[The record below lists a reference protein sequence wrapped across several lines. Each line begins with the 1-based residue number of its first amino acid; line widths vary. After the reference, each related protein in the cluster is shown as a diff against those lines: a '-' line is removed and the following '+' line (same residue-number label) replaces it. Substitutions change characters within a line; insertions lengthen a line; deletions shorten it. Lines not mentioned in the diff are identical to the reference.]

1 MAIPVES
8 FFLPQGAAGT
18 LQQRIRQMVSEGILS
33 GRFRAGDRMPSSR
46 GLAEHLGVSRITVT
60 LAYTELVSSDYLTA
74 RGRSGYYVSEG
85 VPVQPAFRPVPKREE
100 KVDWEAVTGRRF
112 SGQPR
117 LERPEDWRAYPYPF
131 IYGQADA
138 SLFDHQNWRLCAVQ
152 ALGRRDFETLTGD
165 YYEQDDPMLI
175 EYILRNI
182 QATQAAMREVVGR
195 STMDFILTDGRQA
208 VADQIKVSLQ
218 ERLNDYKAG
227 MIVTEVNLQQ
237 AQPPDQVLDAFADAI
252 KAREDKERLQSEA
265 EAYANDRLPRARGE
279 AARRIAEATAY
290 RDQTVAR
297 AQGDAA
303 RFSALYEEYKK
314 APQITRKRM
323 YYDAM
328 SDVYAGSSKVLIDID
343 KGNPAFYLPLEQLLK
358 NAQKNAEPPSE
369 FVSGSLPRSSPTRNS
384 ADDAARSRD
393 RSR

>member
-1 MAIPVES
+1 MAWNEPGPGRDPWNQNPGGKRGKEGPPDLDAMLKKLKERWFGKGGGRGPSGGDAGVPKGFAGLLLVVFAAFWLYMSFYTVEEQQRAVITR
-8 FFLPQGAAGT
+8 FGAYAGT
-18 LQQRIRQMVSEGILS
+18 TGPGLHWATWPIERVEAVGFTQVRQANEKATMLTQDENIVDVDLS
-33 GRFRAGDRMPSSR
+33 VQFR
-46 GLAEHLGVSRITVT
+46 
-60 LAYTELVSSDYLTA
+60 VSSA
-74 RGRSGYYVSEG
+74 
-85 VPVQPAFRPVPKREE
+85 EE
-100 KVDWEAVTGRRF
+100 FVFNIRK
-112 SGQPR
+112 
-117 LERPEDWRAYPYPF
+117 PED
-131 IYGQADA
+131 
-138 SLFDHQNWRLCAVQ
+138 
-152 ALGRRDFETLTGD
+152 TL
-165 YYEQDDPMLI
+165 
-175 EYILRNI
+175 R

-208 VADQIKVSLQ
+208 VADQIKASLQ

-227 MIVTEVNLQQ
+227 LVVTEVNLQQ

-303 RFSALYEEYKK
+303 RFTALYDEYRK

-328 SDVYAGSSKVLIDID
+328 TEVYGNTSKVLVDID
-343 KGNPAFYLPLEQLLK
+343 KGNPAFYLPLEQLLR
-358 NAQKNAEPPSE
+358 NAQKSAADP
-369 FVSGSLPRSSPTRNS
+369 GSDFNGGSQRSSPTRNS

>member
-1 MAIPVES
+1 MAWNEPGPGRDPWNQNSGGKRGKDGPPDLDALLKKLKERWSGKGGGRGPAGAGGMPKGLAGIALIVLAAFWLYMSFYTVEEQQRAVITR
-8 FFLPQGAAGT
+8 FGAYAGT
-18 LQQRIRQMVSEGILS
+18 TGPGLHWATWPIERVEAVDFTQVRQANEKATMLTQDENIVDVDLS
-33 GRFRAGDRMPSSR
+33 VQFR
-46 GLAEHLGVSRITVT
+46 
-60 LAYTELVSSDYLTA
+60 VSSAEDLVFNI
-74 RGRSGYYVSEG
+74 R
-85 VPVQPAFRPVPKREE
+85 K
-100 KVDWEAVTGRRF
+100 
-112 SGQPR
+112 
-117 LERPEDWRAYPYPF
+117 PED
-131 IYGQADA
+131 
-138 SLFDHQNWRLCAVQ
+138 
-152 ALGRRDFETLTGD
+152 TL
-165 YYEQDDPMLI
+165 
-175 EYILRNI
+175 R

-208 VADQIKVSLQ
+208 VADQIKVILQ

-227 MIVTEVNLQQ
+227 LIVTEVNLQQ

-279 AARRIAEATAY
+279 AARRVAEATAY

-303 RFSALYEEYKK
+303 RFSALYEEYRK

-323 YYDAM
+323 YFDAM
-328 SDVYAGSSKVLIDID
+328 TEVYGSSSKVLIDVD
-343 KGNPAFYLPLEQLLK
+343 KGSPAFYLPLEQLLR
-358 NAQKNAEPPSE
+358 NGQKAASDPGAELG
-369 FVSGSLPRSSPTRNS
+369 SGSLRTSPTRNS

>member
-1 MAIPVES
+1 MAWNEPGPGRDPWNQNSGGKRGKDGPPDLDALLRKLKEQWFGKGGNRGPGGAGAGGSPKGVFGLVLLALAAFWLYMSFYTVEEQQRAVITR
-8 FFLPQGAAGT
+8 FGAYAGT
-18 LQQRIRQMVSEGILS
+18 SGPGLHWATWPIERVETVGFTQVRQANEKATMLTQDENIVDVDLS
-33 GRFRAGDRMPSSR
+33 VQFR
-46 GLAEHLGVSRITVT
+46 
-60 LAYTELVSSDYLTA
+60 VSSA
-74 RGRSGYYVSEG
+74 
-85 VPVQPAFRPVPKREE
+85 EE
-100 KVDWEAVTGRRF
+100 FLFNVRF
-112 SGQPR
+112 
-117 LERPEDWRAYPYPF
+117 PED
-131 IYGQADA
+131 
-138 SLFDHQNWRLCAVQ
+138 SLQ
-152 ALGRRDFETLTGD
+152 
-165 YYEQDDPMLI
+165 
-175 EYILRNI
+175 

-208 VADQIKVSLQ
+208 VADQIKVLLQ
-218 ERLNDYKAG
+218 ERLNEWKSG
-227 MIVTEVNLQQ
+227 LIITEVNLQQ

-279 AARRIAEATAY
+279 AARRVAEATAY

-303 RFSALYEEYKK
+303 RFTALYEEYRK

-328 SDVYAGSSKVLIDID
+328 TEVYGGSSKVLIDVD
-343 KGNPAFYLPLEQLLK
+343 KGNPAFYLPLEQLLR
-358 NAQKNAEPPSE
+358 NAQKAPADPGAD
-369 FVSGSLPRSSPTRNS
+369 FGTGSPRTSPTRNS

>member
-1 MAIPVES
+1 MAWNEPGPGGRDPWNSNSGGKRGSEGPPDLDALLKRMKAKWFGRGNGRTPGPGTPGPV
-8 FFLPQGAAGT
+8 PAGAAGIITALVLLFVAWQSFYTVEEQERAVITRFGAYVETTGPGPHWAYWPFERIEKLPFTQVRQVTDRATMLTQDENIVDLELSVQYRVSSAEEYLFNVAAPDKT
-18 LQQRIRQMVSEGILS
+18 LQQ
-33 GRFRAGDRMPSSR
+33 ATK
-46 GLAEHLGVSRITVT
+46 A
-60 LAYTELVSSDYLTA
+60 
-74 RGRSGYYVSEG
+74 
-85 VPVQPAFRPVPKREE
+85 
-100 KVDWEAVTGRRF
+100 
-112 SGQPR
+112 
-117 LERPEDWRAYPYPF
+117 
-131 IYGQADA
+131 A
-138 SLFDHQNWRLCAVQ
+138 S
-152 ALGRRDFETLTGD
+152 
-165 YYEQDDPMLI
+165 
-175 EYILRNI
+175 
-182 QATQAAMREVVGR
+182 REVVGR

-208 VADQIKVSLQ
+208 VADQIKIGLQ
-218 ERLNDYKAG
+218 ERLNEYKTG
-227 MIVTEVNLQQ
+227 LIVTEVNLQQ
-237 AQPPDQVLDAFADAI
+237 AQPPEQVQAAFADAI
-252 KAREDKERLQSEA
+252 KAREDKERLQNEA

-303 RFSALYEEYKK
+303 RFSALYEEYRK

-369 FVSGSLPRSSPTRNS
+369 FVSGSSPRSSPTRNS

-393 RSR
+393 RAR

>member
-1 MAIPVES
+1 MAWNEPGPGRDPWNQNSGGKRGKEGPPDLDALLKKLKEQLFGKGGNRGPGVGGSGPGAPKGVFAIAAIVFALFWLYMSFYTVEEQQRAVITRFGAYAS
-8 FFLPQGAAGT
+8 TSGPGLHWATWPIERVETVGFTQVRQANEKATMLTQDENIVDVDLSVQFRVSSAEEFLFNIRSPEDT
-18 LQQRIRQMVSEGILS
+18 LQ
-33 GRFRAGDRMPSSR
+33 
-46 GLAEHLGVSRITVT
+46 
-60 LAYTELVSSDYLTA
+60 
-74 RGRSGYYVSEG
+74 
-85 VPVQPAFRPVPKREE
+85 
-100 KVDWEAVTGRRF
+100 
-112 SGQPR
+112 
-117 LERPEDWRAYPYPF
+117 
-131 IYGQADA
+131 
-138 SLFDHQNWRLCAVQ
+138 
-152 ALGRRDFETLTGD
+152 
-165 YYEQDDPMLI
+165 
-175 EYILRNI
+175 

-195 STMDFILTDGRQA
+195 SSMDFILTDGRQA
-208 VADQIKVSLQ
+208 VADQIKVLLQ

-227 MIVTEVNLQQ
+227 LIVTEVNLQQ

-279 AARRIAEATAY
+279 AARRVAEATAY

-303 RFSALYEEYKK
+303 RFTALYEEYRK

-328 SDVYAGSSKVLIDID
+328 TEVYGGSSKVLIDVD
-343 KGNPAFYLPLEQLLK
+343 KGNPAFYLPLEQLLR
-358 NAQKNAEPPSE
+358 NAQKTTAEPTTD
-369 FVSGSLPRSSPTRNS
+369 FGTGSPRTSPTRNS